1 MIQTT
6 KSSLKKK
13 KKKKK
18 TTKSVRD
25 PLNIARYLPKSAPLK
40 KMCTH

>member
-6 KSSLKKK
+6 KSSLQ
-13 KKKKK
+13 KKK
-18 TTKSVRD
+18 TTTKSVHD

-40 KMCTH
+40 KKCTH